1 MKKCTE
7 SIIAE
12 KKRDRKRWLA
22 GWSRQLTAS
31 NVGVTFLSAQIADLE
46 QRCAAMRRR
55 ISCEAAGKNPCAAG
69 ADPLNVR

>member
-1 MKKCTE
+1 MKKCTA
-7 SIIAE
+7 SIISA
-12 KKRDRKRWLA
+12 KTRAHKRWLA
-22 GWSRQLTAS
+22 GLSRQLTAS

-69 ADPLNVR
+69 ADALNVQ